1 MLCGDLNGRKIQK
14 TGDICK
20 HIPDSLCCTVETQHC
35 QATILQEKLIKVNKW
50 NLIKFKTFCT
60 AKETMNKMKRQPT
73 GWEKI
78 FADDVTNKGLSSQ
91 IYEEHMQLSIKN
103 KQPNQKISTEPK

>member
-1 MLCGDLNGRKIQK
+1 
-14 TGDICK
+14 
-20 HIPDSLCCTVETQHC
+20 
-35 QATILQEKLIKVNKW
+35 
-50 NLIKFKTFCT
+50 
-60 AKETMNKMKRQPT
+60 MKRQPT